1 MEDRICAIYIQAQ
14 NCQKYGEQIMQY
26 SSLSPY
32 AQLLDIFVGK
42 TKFKPLYN
50 YYIITY
56 EIQYYTKVVQYF
68 K

>member
-1 MEDRICAIYIQAQ
+1 
-14 NCQKYGEQIMQY
+14 MQY